1 MLKIKRLISLSLLF
15 FVFFGLS
22 SMEAQRINQFDKN
35 KKRTGIWKKYHSNKR
50 IRYVGKFI
58 NGKEVGT
65 FRYYDITTSK
75 HPTIIKEFSA
85 TSDSA
90 YVRYFTLRGKLR
102 TKGSMIGRK
111 RVGKWIYYFPK
122 GKLFSE
128 EFYVDGKLEGEL
140 KNYYENGKT
149 LEITQYSNGMKNGF
163 SKKYSDQG
171 VLIEE
176 VNYKNNVLDGMA
188 KYYELNGD
196 LKEEGIYRNG
206 KRYGKWQFYIGGK
219 KATQKEKRQENKI
232 KKSEIDAKKKNGK
245 S

>member
-1 MLKIKRLISLSLLF
+1 MKRLVSLSLLF
-15 FVFFGLS
+15 FVLFGFS
-22 SMEAQRINQFDKN
+22 STKAQRINQFDKN
-35 KKRTGIWKKYHSNKR
+35 KKRTGVWKKYHSNKR
-50 IRYVGKFI
+50 VRYVGKFN

-75 HPTIIKEFSA
+75 FPTIIKEFSA

-90 YVRYFTLRGKLR
+90 FVRYFTLNGKLR
-102 TKGSMIGRK
+102 TKGTMVGKK

-122 GKLFSE
+122 GKLFPE

-163 SKKYSDQG
+163 SKKHSDKG

-176 VNYKNNVLDGMA
+176 VHYKNDVLDGEG

-206 KRYGKWQFYIGGK
+206 KRYGKWQFYIEGK
-219 KATQKEKRQENKI
+219 KATQKQKRQENKI
-232 KKSEIDAKKKNGK
+232 KKSEMKKKDEDN
-245 S
+245 

>member
-1 MLKIKRLISLSLLF
+1 MLKIKRLVSLSLLF
-15 FVFFGLS
+15 FVFFGFS
-22 SMEAQRINQFDKN
+22 SMKAQKINQFDKN
-35 KKRTGIWKKYHSNKR
+35 KKRTGIWKKYYPNKR
-50 IRYVGKFI
+50 IRYVGQFI

-65 FRYYDITTSK
+65 FKYYDITTSK
-75 HPTIIKEFSA
+75 QPTIIKEFSK

-90 YVRYFTLRGKLR
+90 FVRYYTLKGKLR
-102 TKGSMIGRK
+102 TKGSMIGRN

-128 EFYVDGKLEGEL
+128 ENYVNGKLEGEL

-149 LEITQYSNGMKNGF
+149 LEISQYSNGMKNGF

-171 VLIEE
+171 VLIEFTHF
-176 VNYKNNVLDGMA
+176 KNNTLDGEA

-219 KATQKEKRQENKI
+219 KATEKEKRQENKI
-232 KKSEIDAKKKNGK
+232 KKSVIETKKKEVKN
-245 S
+245 

>member
-1 MLKIKRLISLSLLF
+1 MLKIKRLVSLSILF
-15 FVFFGLS
+15 IAFFCFS
-22 SMEAQRINQFDKN
+22 SVKAQKINQFDKN
-35 KKRTGIWKKYHSNKR
+35 KKRTGIWKKYYSNKR
-50 IRYVGKFI
+50 VRYVGRFK

-65 FRYYDITTSK
+65 FRYYDISTSK
-75 HPTIIKEFSA
+75 HPTIIKKFSA
-85 TSDSA
+85 TSDTA
-90 YVRYFTLRGKLR
+90 FVRYFTLRGKLR
-102 TKGSMIGRK
+102 TKGNMVGKK
-111 RVGKWIYYFPK
+111 RVGKWTYYFPK

-149 LEITQYSNGMKNGF
+149 LEITQYSNGLKNGF

-176 VNYKNNVLDGMA
+176 VHYVNDVLDGEG

-219 KATQKEKRQENKI
+219 KATQKQKRQENKI
-232 KKSEIDAKKKNGK
+232 KKSAIEEKKKNEK
-245 S
+245 N